1 MFFIS
6 KLNRYRLHFIFFVF
20 ISKLSCSI
28 DEENARN
35 IIFEVLTKSKVIESL
50 VLSRNVWVQFVVQNK
65 TFKNQVGLYEA
76 ENIESTNILTITIDP
91 K

>member
-20 ISKLSCSI
+20 ICKFSCSI

-35 IIFEVLTKSKVIESL
+35 IIFEVLTKSKVIERL
-50 VLSRNVWVQFVVQNK
+50 DLSRNVWKQFGVQNK
-65 TFKNQVGLYEA
+65 TFKNQFVFMKQE
-76 ENIESTNILTITIDP
+76 ILKAQIF
-91 K
+91 

>member
-20 ISKLSCSI
+20 ICKLSCSI

-35 IIFEVLTKSKVIESL
+35 IIFEVLTKSKVIERL
-50 VLSRNVWVQFVVQNK
+50 DLSRNVWKQFGVQNK
-65 TFKNQVGLYEA
+65 TFKNQFVFMKQE
-76 ENIESTNILTITIDP
+76 ILKAQIF
-91 K
+91 